1 MSEYEYKATMPPIPI
16 ATHLTLNG
24 NPIGTRQIFKI
35 TKTEKAAS
43 AVLEVSSERGVAPWS
58 NAIFASVEL
67 VAKLIAT
74 NITKMTPGKLVKER
88 VFGVIWY

>member
-1 MSEYEYKATMPPIPI
+1 MPPIPI
-16 ATHLTLNG
+16 AIHLTLNG
-24 NPIGTRQIFKI
+24 KSIGTRQIFNI
-35 TKTEKAAS
+35 TKTEIAAS
-43 AVLEVSSERGVAPWS
+43 AVLQVSRERGVAPWS

-74 NITKMTPGKLVKER
+74 KITKITPDKLVKER

>member
-24 NPIGTRQIFKI
+24 KPIGTRQIFKI
-35 TKTEKAAS
+35 TKTEIAAS
-43 AVLEVSSERGVAPWS
+43 AVLEVSRERGVAPWS
-58 NAIFASVEL
+58 NAIFESVEL
-67 VAKLIAT
+67 AAKLTAT
-74 NITKMTPGKLVKER
+74 KTIRITPGKLGKER

>member
-1 MSEYEYKATMPPIPI
+1 MPPIPI

-67 VAKLIAT
+67 AAKLMAT
-74 NITKMTPGKLVKER
+74 KITKMTPGKLVKER